1 MQNENLNDS
10 IEILNQT
17 LQDIAT
23 ELNNLNYNI
32 ESVAQGLNR
41 TDDFNNWT
49 YADSLAS
56 IANAMVKANS
66 LEKTKQMYEKLKTK
80 KQVEY

>member
-1 MQNENLNDS
+1 MQDETLDQ
-10 IEILNQT
+10 LNQT

-66 LEKTKQMYEKLKTK
+66 LEKTKQMHERLKTK